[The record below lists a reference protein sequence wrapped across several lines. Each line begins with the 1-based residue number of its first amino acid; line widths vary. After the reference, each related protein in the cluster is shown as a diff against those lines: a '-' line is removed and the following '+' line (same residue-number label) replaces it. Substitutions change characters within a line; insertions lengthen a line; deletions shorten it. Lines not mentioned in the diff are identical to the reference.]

1 MESVIT
7 EGLTK
12 SDIAALRLA
21 DDVYAVFTEGGYLL
35 RCIKRVAYG
44 ERERNPFA
52 EDVWVEVAVEGS
64 TIVYGADSGNSF
76 AMTESVTACF
86 ASLWDSTGIWQVVKP
101 GDRVKLRFSANNS
114 TDNIRAANY
123 VRDSVSVELIRKADV
138 NGRKPLKF
146 HGADYVGPNNSARIV
161 RNHMHGLS

>member
-1 MESVIT
+1 MDTVTI

-12 SDIAALRLA
+12 SDINALRLA
-21 DDVYAVFTEGGYLL
+21 DDVYAVFYEDAYLL
-35 RCIKRVAYG
+35 RCIKRPTFA

-52 EDVWVEVAVEGS
+52 DDVRIEVPVTGS
-64 TIVYGADSGNSF
+64 ITVYGADGGSNF
-76 AMTESVTACF
+76 AATESVTACF

-101 GDRVKLRFSANNS
+101 GDRVKLRFAANNS

-123 VRDSVSVELIRKADV
+123 VRDSVSVEVIRKADV

-146 HGADYVGPNNSARIV
+146 AGGDYVGPNNSARFV
-161 RNHMHGLS
+161 RSHTHGL